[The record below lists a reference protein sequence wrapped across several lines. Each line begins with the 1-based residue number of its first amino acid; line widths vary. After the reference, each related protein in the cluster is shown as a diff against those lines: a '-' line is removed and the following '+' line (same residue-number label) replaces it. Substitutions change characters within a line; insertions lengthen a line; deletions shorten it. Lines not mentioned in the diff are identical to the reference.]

1 MSGIFYLFRTTL
13 KNTIREF
20 FKRPA
25 KIIAGV
31 FFLAMLVLVIIS
43 GQMGAADP
51 DTVFRPLSELSAAVL
66 LLYAALFFIMAFH
79 PAPPFIPWRM

>member
-31 FFLAMLVLVIIS
+31 FFLAMLVLVII
-43 GQMGAADP
+43 
-51 DTVFRPLSELSAAVL
+51 
-66 LLYAALFFIMAFH
+66 
-79 PAPPFIPWRM
+79 PWRM